1 MMKLHGLKID
11 EETLSSLQ
19 NSFFAAIISLSLGCS
34 LASTRPK
41 LEMNIAAEAISAARK
56 ANSPILSSTLYRKAE
71 FYYLRA
77 KASYR
82 RKNFSKAKQ
91 YALLS
96 KKFSEEAEFDAIK
109 KSLDN

>member
-1 MMKLHGLKID
+1 MKLLGLKID

-19 NSFFAAIISLSLGCS
+19 NSLILIFLTLSLGCS
-34 LASTRPK
+34 LVSTRPK

-96 KKFSEEAEFDAIK
+96 KKFSEEAEFEAIK
-109 KSLDN
+109 KSLND

>member
-1 MMKLHGLKID
+1 MNYLGLKID
-11 EETLSSLQ
+11 EETLLSLQ
-19 NSFFAAIISLSLGCS
+19 NNLLIFLTSLALGCS
-34 LASTRPK
+34 LVSTRPK

-56 ANSPILSSTLYRKAE
+56 SNSPILSSALYRKAE

-109 KSLDN
+109 KSLNN

>member
-1 MMKLHGLKID
+1 MMKLLGRRID
-11 EETLSSLQ
+11 EETLL
-19 NSFFAAIISLSLGCS
+19 LSRSKPLLLFLLIGCS
-34 LASTRPK
+34 LATTRPK
-41 LEMNIAAEAISAARK
+41 LEMNFAAEAISAARK
-56 ANSPILSSTLYRKAE
+56 ANAEIISSTLYRKAE

-96 KKFSEEAEFDAIK
+96 TKFSEKAEFDAIK
-109 KSLDN
+109 KSLDQ

>member
-1 MMKLHGLKID
+1 MKLHGLKID
-11 EETLSSLQ
+11 EETLSLLQ
-19 NSFFAAIISLSLGCS
+19 NKFLFFIFLSLALGCS
-34 LASTRPK
+34 LVSTRPK

-91 YALLS
+91 YAQLS
-96 KKFSEEAEFDAIK
+96 KKFSEEAEFEAIK
-109 KSLDN
+109 KTLSN

>member
-1 MMKLHGLKID
+1 M
-11 EETLSSLQ
+11 SSLR
-19 NSFFAAIISLSLGCS
+19 NKLILIISSLALGCS
-34 LASTRPK
+34 LVSTRPK

-109 KSLDN
+109 KALND

>member
-1 MMKLHGLKID
+1 MMKLLGLRID
-11 EETLSSLQ
+11 EETLSLLQ
-19 NSFFAAIISLSLGCS
+19 NKLLVILFPIFLGCS
-34 LASTRPK
+34 LTATRPK
-41 LEMNIAAEAISAARK
+41 LEMSFAAEAISAARK

-82 RKNFSKAKQ
+82 RKNFAKAKQ

>member
-1 MMKLHGLKID
+1 MRYPGLKID
-11 EETLSSLQ
+11 EETLLLSRNNYLIILLSLV
-19 NSFFAAIISLSLGCS
+19 LGCS
-34 LASTRPK
+34 LVSTRPK

-109 KSLDN
+109 KSLNE